1 MQGFANAGDCAM
13 TMSLVLPANAFESI
27 EKTRIPA
34 NPTLDIWAGWV
45 L

>member
-13 TMSLVLPANAFESI
+13 MMSQVLPANRFESI
-27 EKTRIPA
+27 EKTRISA
-34 NPTLDIWAGWV
+34 NSTLDIWAGWV